1 MSQTNP
7 ANAETDFVAYHAGA
21 TRDRVACVALTSNE
35 TLTYGQLD
43 VLIARCTG
51 WLEAQ
56 LKPAAGKR
64 VAILAR
70 NGIDILVLHFACVRS
85 GAILQPLNWRLT
97 GPELAALIADAEPEI
112 FVYESEFADAAKI
125 AMEGSSIR
133 ETFVIA
139 PGENQFRAVVEASAP
154 SPGRPMPTDA
164 PITLLYTSG
173 TTGRSKGVIVTRMN
187 AWCCAMNF
195 SWGNEVA
202 PRDVLLCDMPM
213 FHVAGLF
220 GVSRS
225 ALFMGATVLISD
237 RFTPRE
243 ALARMSDPKLGVT
256 HYFAVPQMAA
266 AMFNDP
272 TYKPSMLQELKALV
286 IGGAPLP
293 IPTIE
298 RLLADRV
305 RCIEG
310 YGSSEAGTVFGMPL
324 DLETIARKKGS
335 CGTRALHT
343 IARIVDADGND
354 AKPNEVGEIWLKG
367 PAVTPGY
374 WNQPE
379 RTAKGFSPDGWFKT
393 GDAARCDE
401 DGFFY
406 IVDRWKDMY
415 ISGGENVYPAEVE
428 SALAAH
434 PGIVDA
440 AIVGV
445 PDPQW
450 GEVGAAIVVTRA
462 GTKLTPDE
470 VIAHCRSRLAGYKTP
485 RHVRFVE
492 SLPRTASG
500 KIRKD
505 LLRRDFAQGDK

>member
-1 MSQTNP
+1 MQTTP
-7 ANAETDFVAYHAGA
+7 TTAAEADFVAYHAQA
-21 TRDRVACVALTSNE
+21 TRDRVACVVLASGE
-35 TLTYGQLD
+35 SFTYGQLD
-43 VLIARCTG
+43 RLVAQCTG
-51 WLEAQ
+51 WLEAK
-56 LKPAAGKR
+56 LAPAMGKR

-97 GPELAALIADAEPEI
+97 GPELAALVADAEPEL
-112 FVYESEFADAAKI
+112 FVYETEFADAAKT
-125 AMEGSSIR
+125 AMAGTSIR

-139 PGENQFRAVVEASAP
+139 QGDNAFRKAVNAAEPAP
-154 SPGRPMPTDA
+154 SRLTPPDTPV
-164 PITLLYTSG
+164 TLLYTSG

-187 AWCCAMNF
+187 AWCTAVNF
-195 SWGNEVA
+195 ALLNEVA
-202 PRDVLLCDMPM
+202 PRDALLCDMPM

-225 ALFMGATVLISD
+225 ALLMGATVLISD
-237 RFTPRE
+237 RFTPAQ
-243 ALARMSDPKLGVT
+243 ALARMADRKLGVT

-272 TYKPSMLQELKALV
+272 SYTSSMMQKLKALV

-298 RLLADRV
+298 RLLSDRV
-305 RCIEG
+305 YCIEG

-335 CGTRALHT
+335 AGLPGIFTQSRV
-343 IARIVDADGND
+343 VDSDGRD
-354 AKPNEVGEIWLKG
+354 VAPNEVGEIWLKG

-379 RTAKGFSPDGWFKT
+379 ITAKHFSVDGWFKT
-393 GDAARCDE
+393 GDAARRDE
-401 DGFFY
+401 DGFYY

-428 SALAAH
+428 SALMAH
-434 PGIVDA
+434 SDITDA
-440 AIVGV
+440 AVAGV
-445 PDPQW
+445 PDAQW
-450 GEVGAAIVVTRA
+450 GEVGCAFVVAKA
-462 GTKLTPDE
+462 GAKLGADDI
-470 VIAHCRSRLAGYKTP
+470 IAHCRSRLAGYKTP

-505 LLRRDFAQGDK
+505 QLRRDFAQGAN